1 MSGRLSG
8 HCMMPSFSLLDGDD
22 LSSEYHLEGIDPSQ
36 LPKISVDDP
45 AILSLR
51 QETGLSISELE
62 GRVVK
67 FLRRSLK
74 AGIAPFY
81 RQIVNSSISKDSR
94 IWTWEA
100 KA

>member
-1 MSGRLSG
+1 MVGRLG
-8 HCMMPSFSLLDGDD
+8 AHAMMPTFTLMEPSDIQEDFH
-22 LSSEYHLEGIDPSQ
+22 LSSLSSMDE

-45 AILSLR
+45 AIISLKVELDMNNEELS
-51 QETGLSISELE
+51 

-81 RQIVNSSISKDSR
+81 RQIIATPIAKEDR
-94 IWTWEA
+94 IWSV
-100 KA
+100 

>member
-1 MSGRLSG
+1 
-8 HCMMPSFSLLDGDD
+8 MPSFSLLGNDE
-22 LSSEYHLEGIDPSQ
+22 LSNERYLTNIDASQ

-51 QETGLSISELE
+51 QETGLSISELD

-74 AGIAPFY
+74 AGISPFY
-81 RQIVNSSISKDSR
+81 RQIVNSSISKDSKV
-94 IWTWEA
+94 WTWEGSI
-100 KA
+100 